1 MNKEVMFLNGRK
13 KEQIQKFSRMEIK
26 SRYKRSLLKRV
37 SKIIFSIE
45 SKVKRWTKRKR
56 KEGRVEGRKP
66 TGRFG
71 DVHTRPGYRTRPRLR
86 SIQLPEYFVE
96 RSGVTTIIHE
106 SVIMHGNHTEPG
118 RDAQPSVAL
127 LCNRLHPAMPEIK
140 GAC

>member
-1 MNKEVMFLNGRK
+1 MDQK
-13 KEQIQKFSRMEIK
+13 K
-26 SRYKRSLLKRV
+26 
-37 SKIIFSIE
+37 
-45 SKVKRWTKRKR
+45 KR

-140 GAC
+140 GEPYPRIMLTTSENHHENTSRVKD